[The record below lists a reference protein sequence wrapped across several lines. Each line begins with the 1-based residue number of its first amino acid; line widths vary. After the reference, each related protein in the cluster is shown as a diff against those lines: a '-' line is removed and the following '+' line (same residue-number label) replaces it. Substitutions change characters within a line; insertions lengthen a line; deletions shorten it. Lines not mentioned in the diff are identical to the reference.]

1 MEALKDLRWP
11 PALVVIAALGSV
23 VGLFALGADLTAIA
37 TFITSVG
44 VAYGAYRLA
53 GQGKAFERV
62 EANTNGVNAALQ
74 ARLNEK
80 DQQIIELTRQHTRE
94 ITQLTAQMP
103 AGATLPKTLA
113 EDGPPNGG

>member
-1 MEALKDLRWP
+1 MDALKDLRWP
-11 PALVVIAALGSV
+11 PALVVIAGLGSV

-44 VAYGAYRLA
+44 VAYGAYRLTS
-53 GQGKAFERV
+53 QGKSMERV

-74 ARLNEK
+74 ARLSEK
-80 DQQIIELTRQHTRE
+80 DQQLIEMTKLHTRE
-94 ITQLTAQMP
+94 ITQMAAQLP
-103 AGATLPKTLA
+103 AGASLPKTLA